1 MFDCRVGSS
10 GSKVERRMRQRRHRL
25 AVPAATAIR
34 NSEPGV
40 NEGYRQ
46 AVGASCHQR
55 SDARLTRHS
64 EYLARSLSYA
74 NRPLLPTHF
83 VCKADRKHRS

>member
-40 NEGYRQ
+40 NEGHRQ
-46 AVGASCHQR
+46 AAGASCHQR
-55 SDARLTRHS
+55 SDGRLTRHS
-64 EYLARSLSYA
+64 EYLARSLSYV

-83 VCKADRKHRS
+83 VCKRGPKAP